1 LQVGYYP
8 AQISRFF
15 FLKYLIQRI
24 KLTNLEVTLAC
35 LATIDKEKLMK
46 FIDQIDL
53 RGKRVLFRFDFN
65 VPLDSS
71 QNITDDIRIRAILP
85 SLNYALDESARV
97 IIISHLGRPKGK
109 LIPEMS
115 LAPVAKRLSRLLG
128 KEVLMA
134 GDCVGPDAEKMLQKL
149 EPGNVMMLENLR
161 FHKEEEANDNEFAKK
176 LAAFADVYIDDA
188 FGNAHRAHASNV
200 GITKYVK
207 VCGAGF
213 LMKKELNYFQ
223 KKLEKPARPFV
234 AIIGG
239 SKVSDKLSTLINLI
253 KRVDKMIIGGGM
265 AFTFLKAQGIETG
278 KSLVEDHLIPQAREI
293 LEQAQKLGVK
303 LYLPLDCVVAQSKTA
318 EAVTKIVPVQE
329 IFPNWMG
336 LDIGPATITLFREVL
351 SNAKTIVW
359 NGPMGV
365 FEIDAFNRGT
375 SAMVHAVAGSHA
387 LTIVGGGDTDVAV
400 QQAGES
406 DNITYISTGGGAS
419 LELLEGKILPAIEA
433 LEKCA

>member
-1 LQVGYYP
+1 
-8 AQISRFF
+8 
-15 FLKYLIQRI
+15 
-24 KLTNLEVTLAC
+24 
-35 LATIDKEKLMK
+35 
-46 FIDQIDL
+46 
-53 RGKRVLFRFDFN
+53 
-65 VPLDSS
+65 
-71 QNITDDIRIRAILP
+71 
-85 SLNYALDESARV
+85 
-97 IIISHLGRPKGK
+97 
-109 LIPEMS
+109 
-115 LAPVAKRLSRLLG
+115 
-128 KEVLMA
+128 
-134 GDCVGPDAEKMLQKL
+134 
-149 EPGNVMMLENLR
+149 
-161 FHKEEEANDNEFAKK
+161 
-176 LAAFADVYIDDA
+176 
-188 FGNAHRAHASNV
+188 
-200 GITKYVK
+200 
-207 VCGAGF
+207 
-213 LMKKELNYFQ
+213 MKKEVNYFQ
-223 KKLEKPARPFV
+223 KQLEKPSRPFV

-265 AFTFLKAQGIETG
+265 AFTFLKAQGIEIG

-329 IFPNWMG
+329 IFPDWMG

-351 SNAKTIVW
+351 SNAKTILW

-375 SAMVHAVAGSHA
+375 SAMVHALAGSHA

-419 LELLEGKILPAIEA
+419 LELLEGKILPAIQA
-433 LEKCA
+433 LENCA

>member
-1 LQVGYYP
+1 
-8 AQISRFF
+8 
-15 FLKYLIQRI
+15 
-24 KLTNLEVTLAC
+24 
-35 LATIDKEKLMK
+35 MK
-46 FIDQIDL
+46 FINQIDL
-53 RGKRVLFRFDFN
+53 RGKRVMFRFDFN

-71 QNITDDIRIRAILP
+71 QNITDDNRIRAILP
-85 SLNYALDESARV
+85 SLNYALDEDAKI

-109 LIPEMS
+109 PVAEMS

-128 KEVLMA
+128 KQVLMA
-134 GDCVGPDAEKMLQKL
+134 RDCVGPEVEKMVQELK
-149 EPGNVMMLENLR
+149 PGCVLMLENLR
-161 FHKEEEANDNEFAKK
+161 FYKEEEKNDDEFAGK
-176 LAAFADVYIDDA
+176 LAAYADVYIDDA

-207 VCGAGF
+207 ECGAGF

-223 KKLEKPARPFV
+223 KQLEKPTRPFV

-239 SKVSDKLSTLINLI
+239 SKVSDKLTTLLNLI
-253 KRVDKMIIGGGM
+253 KKVDKMIIGGGM
-265 AFTFLKAQGIETG
+265 AFTFLKAQGVEIG
-278 KSLVEDHLIPQAREI
+278 KSLVEDHLIPQAKEI
-293 LEQAQKLGVK
+293 LEQAQRLGVK

-329 IFPNWMG
+329 IFPDWMG
-336 LDIGPATITLFREVL
+336 LDIGPATITLFREVI

-365 FEIDAFNRGT
+365 FEIDAFSRGT
-375 SAMVHAVAGSHA
+375 SAMVHAVASSHA

-419 LELLEGKILPAIEA
+419 LELLEGKVLPAIAA

>member
-1 LQVGYYP
+1 
-8 AQISRFF
+8 
-15 FLKYLIQRI
+15 
-24 KLTNLEVTLAC
+24 VTLAC
-35 LATIDKEKLMK
+35 LSIIGKEKLMK

-109 LIPEMS
+109 LVPEMS

-128 KEVLMA
+128 KQVLMA
-134 GDCVGPDAEKMLQKL
+134 GDCVGPDVEKMLQEL
-149 EPGNVMMLENLR
+149 EPGSVMMLENLR

-278 KSLVEDHLIPQAREI
+278 KSLVEDNLMPQAREI

>member
-1 LQVGYYP
+1 VLD
-8 AQISRFF
+8 IKDKFN
-15 FLKYLIQRI
+15 
-24 KLTNLEVTLAC
+24 KLTSDISLFINNWQG
-35 LATIDKEKLMK
+35 EKLMK

-53 RGKRVLFRFDFN
+53 RDKRVLFRFDFN

-85 SLNYALDESARV
+85 SLNYALDESAKV

-109 LIPEMS
+109 VVPEMS

-128 KEVLMA
+128 KQVLMA
-134 GDCVGPDAEKMLQKL
+134 KDCCGPDAEKMLREL
-149 EPGNVMMLENLR
+149 EPGSVMMMENLR

-278 KSLVEDHLIPQAREI
+278 KSLVEDNLIPQAREI

-375 SAMVHAVAGSHA
+375 SAMVHSVAGSHA

-400 QQAGES
+400 KQAGES

-433 LEKCA
+433 LENCA